1 MKVVGLIQARMGS
14 TRLPGKV
21 LKSVAGISMVELILF
36 RLSKCKELDQIVVA
50 ASKEKENEA
59 LQDIVESHG
68 YKCTRGSEKDVLK
81 RFYESA
87 NSVEAEIIVH

>member
-59 LQDIVESHG
+59 LQDIVESLSLIH
-68 YKCTRGSEKDVLK
+68 
-81 RFYESA
+81 
-87 NSVEAEIIVH
+87 I